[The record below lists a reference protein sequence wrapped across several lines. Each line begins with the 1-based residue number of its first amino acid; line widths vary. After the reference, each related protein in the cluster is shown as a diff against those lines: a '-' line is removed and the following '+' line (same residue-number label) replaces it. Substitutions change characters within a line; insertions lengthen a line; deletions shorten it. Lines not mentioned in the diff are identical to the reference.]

1 MWKVWKEICAKWS
14 LKKHMQNHDSPASM
28 KNCHYFYNGKKC
40 LYEEIGFMFAHVV
53 SDICTFGRR
62 CKNELCS
69 FKHETEN
76 NDDNLEKQFESR
88 EVLSD

>member
-1 MWKVWKEICAKWS
+1 MEFKETY
-14 LKKHMQNHDSPASM
+14 MQNHDSPASM

-40 LYEEIGFMFAHVV
+40 PDEEIGCMFAHVV